1 MAKTNEKVV
10 EEVVEQPAKTTPVEE
25 PKLETSAEADV
36 QEKIKVKKPKWNSD
50 IDKVYKVNVDEPPK
64 AKKDEG
70 SKLQKEGK
78 VEEKVDKAETKKQK
92 QVKTEE
98 TEQPVLEE
106 ITDETSNEAT
116 EKEEVVKEDVET
128 QEDVF
133 DNQQVLPE
141 NIEKVVDFMNETGGT
156 IEDYVRLNTDYSDID
171 EAALLREYYKQTK
184 SHLTDDE
191 ISFIIDD
198 KYAIDEDTDDERIVK
213 RKTLAYKEAVNDAKK
228 HLEGLK
234 DKYYKEVKLGSKL
247 LPEQQKAVEFFNRYN
262 TEQEQAEKLQST
274 QKTHFE
280 KLTNEVFD
288 NNFKGFEFNVGDKK
302 YRYNVKDAAKIKD
315 AQQNVIDVFSE
326 YITSNNLLTNA
337 TGYHKS
343 LFAAKNSDAIA
354 THFYEQGKADAVKE
368 ITSKSKNI
376 NMDARKSSPDVV
388 DAGGTKVR
396 VLSGDDSSKLKFKLK
411 NY

>member
-78 VEEKVDKAETKKQK
+78 VEEKVDKAETKKEK
-92 QVKTEE
+92 EVKTEE

-228 HLEGLK
+228 HLESLK